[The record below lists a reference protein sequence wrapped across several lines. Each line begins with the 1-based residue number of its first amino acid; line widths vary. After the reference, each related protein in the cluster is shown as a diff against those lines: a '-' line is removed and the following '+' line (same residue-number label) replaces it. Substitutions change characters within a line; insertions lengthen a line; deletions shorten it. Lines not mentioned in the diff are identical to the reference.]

1 MDILF
6 MTLLILVVGALCI
19 ACFFVG
25 AKVGQTVSRGET
37 VEMPKIDPMQPIR
50 EMQERKAEQ
59 RERERYEAILR
70 NVDNYDGT
78 DHGQEDIPRG

>member
-50 EMQERKAEQ
+50 EHKERKQADREQERYDTMLENIN
-59 RERERYEAILR
+59 R
-70 NVDNYDGT
+70 YDGT
-78 DHGQEDIPRG
+78 SSGQKDIPR